1 MLRKFATQALVLCTL
16 LAAARFANAEAVQ
29 WRTDVTKAR
38 QEASQSG
45 KLLLLHFYT
54 DVCGPCK
61 ALDKTVFNQQTVG
74 SALETNYIPVK
85 INAFHAQELVKAY
98 GLTRVPTDV
107 IITPDGDVVKVMISP
122 KTPMGYIGTMAEV
135 ASTHRAKTNRFA
147 QVAAAAPSPSYLAQG
162 STNLP
167 PAATTTP
174 ALTKPPTIQTPVVQQ
189 TITPTT
195 PAPQPVVINNPAV
208 TAAPA
213 KVEPTQA
220 APAQVSTTNSP
231 VGDRYA
237 MAPTQPVAAQPAFN
251 PQPVVQQQPVA
262 QPAVIRTPVT
272 QVAKAEPVSQT
283 PTKPAPIAQPTVMAQ
298 TPVAQS
304 VQASPAAQASPV
316 QKPAV
321 QASPTQ
327 KPVTPITPI
336 VEPTEKISVAVDS
349 NRVKQIKAALPAGS
363 PELGFE
369 GYCPVSMKEKWQW
382 IDGDVRWGAIH
393 EGRTYLFSTEAKRDQ
408 FLASPEKFSPVLSG
422 VDPVIAV
429 ERNQSIPGKREYAVD
444 YEGKFYFFASE
455 QTLNKFWTNAA
466 AYAKGTERVAATL
479 KATGTQLR

>member
-45 KLLLLHFYT
+45 KLLLMHFYT

-61 ALDKTVFNQQTVG
+61 ALDKTVFNQQTVS

-85 INAFHAQELVKAY
+85 INAFHSQELVKAY

-135 ASTHRAKTNRFA
+135 ASTHRAKTNHYA
-147 QVAAAAPSPSYLAQG
+147 QVAAAAPSPSYVAQG

-174 ALTKPPTIQTPVVQQ
+174 ALTKPSTIQTPVVQQ
-189 TITPTT
+189 SVTPTT
-195 PAPQPVVINNPAV
+195 PEPQPVVINNPAV
-208 TAAPA
+208 SAAPTTVQPA
-213 KVEPTQA
+213 QTAPTQ
-220 APAQVSTTNSP
+220 VTTTNSP

-237 MAPTQPVAAQPAFN
+237 MATTTAQPAFK
-251 PQPVVQQQPVA
+251 PQPVVHA
-262 QPAVIRTPVT
+262 QSVVTQTPDA
-272 QVAKAEPVSQT
+272 QVAKTAPAVQAPVT
-283 PTKPAPIAQPTVMAQ
+283 PAPTAQPTVIAQ
-298 TPVAQS
+298 TPVVQS
-304 VQASPAAQASPV
+304 TQVTPVAEAVPV
-316 QKPAV
+316 QKPNV
-321 QASPTQ
+321 QAAPTQ
-327 KPVTPITPI
+327 QPVTPITPI

-349 NRVKQIKAALPAGS
+349 DRVKQIKAALPSGS

-393 EGRTYLFSTEAKRDQ
+393 EGRTYLFTTEAKRDQ

-444 YEGKFYFFASE
+444 YEGKFYFFSSE